1 MCGIWCSYFVKV
13 ENPEKYI
20 FLLKHRGPDAVKI
33 IQTDNYCLGFTH
45 LSINGSNGM
54 QPLEYETIKIICNGE
69 IYNYKELARQ
79 YNIEIPE
86 GGSDCSILP
95 ELYTKVG
102 IDKFC
107 KIIVGVFAMIIID
120 DGQLIVIRD
129 AFGVRPLFEEYGIF
143 SSEAKALPQNRPVR
157 QFPPGTYYKDG
168 EYTRFHTL
176 SWGCIGMW
184 NDQFW
189 AHGIVRKLLLD
200 SVYDRLLSD
209 KPIGA
214 LLSGGLDSS
223 LIVAL
228 LSAYIPKI
236 NTFSI
241 GLADSEDLRH
251 ARIVADHLKTTH
263 HEIIITPQEYLDA
276 IPHVIKD
283 IESYDVTTVRASV
296 GNWLVG
302 RYIRKNTGIKV
313 VFNGD
318 GSDEVFGGYK
328 YFQKAPSDEA
338 FMDEC
343 MRRVNDICYFD
354 GLRSDRCMAAHG
366 LEARTPYLDKKFV
379 DAMFNMPVHLKRT
392 VLEKELLRNSFWG
405 YLPEKILYRKKEAF
419 SDGMSQNVPW
429 SSIVNEE
436 LYYRDIYDSYFK
448 VDLIPYKWMP
458 LWSPEANDPSA
469 KTLNY

>member
-1 MCGIWCSYFVKV
+1 
-13 ENPEKYI
+13 
-20 FLLKHRGPDAVKI
+20 
-33 IQTDNYCLGFTH
+33 
-45 LSINGSNGM
+45 
-54 QPLEYETIKIICNGE
+54 
-69 IYNYKELARQ
+69 
-79 YNIEIPE
+79 
-86 GGSDCSILP
+86 
-95 ELYTKVG
+95 
-102 IDKFC
+102 
-107 KIIVGVFAMIIID
+107 
-120 DGQLIVIRD
+120 
-129 AFGVRPLFEEYGIF
+129 
-143 SSEAKALPQNRPVR
+143 
-157 QFPPGTYYKDG
+157 
-168 EYTRFHTL
+168 
-176 SWGCIGMW
+176 MW
-184 NDQFW
+184 NDKFW

-302 RYIRKNTGIKV
+302 RYIRKNTDIKV

-366 LEARTPYLDKKFV
+366 LEARTPYLDRKFV

-436 LYYRDIYDSYFK
+436 VYYRDIYDSYFK